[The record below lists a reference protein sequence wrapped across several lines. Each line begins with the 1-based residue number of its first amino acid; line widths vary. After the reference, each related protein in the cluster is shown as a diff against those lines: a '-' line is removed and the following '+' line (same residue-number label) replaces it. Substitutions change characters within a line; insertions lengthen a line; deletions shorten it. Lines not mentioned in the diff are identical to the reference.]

1 MQDRHWRKLERT
13 TNQKIEQN
21 SPKFCF
27 EDLIKLHLYK
37 YADEV
42 NEIVEGAQKENKIE
56 NNINKIARTW
66 DDQNFEF
73 KEYKDTF
80 ILGSMDEIVE
90 FVETQSMELM
100 GMQAQKEVEEFKE
113 NVTKWQRTLKSVYTV
128 IAIWTKV
135 QKNWQ
140 RLEPIFLGSEDIR
153 AQLPEDTKRFEK
165 VDNDWKDL
173 MREAREEPAVVIA
186 STSEGRE
193 EALKGFNDE
202 IETCEK
208 ALNEYLEQKKKVFSR
223 FYFVSNQALLDILSN
238 GNNPVKVDEYIGDC
252 FDGLKCLKFLE
263 EGPMPYRTTVGMY
276 SKEMEFVPFA
286 VNFTMNGAVE
296 NYLCDLETKMQTCLK
311 EILDDAK
318 ATADN
323 WDIEKPRHTWLEDY
337 NAQISLL
344 AT

>member
-13 TNQKIEQN
+13 TNQKIEHA

-42 NEIVEGAQKENKIE
+42 NEIVEGAQKESKIE
-56 NNINKIARTW
+56 NNIGKISRTW

-73 KEYKDTF
+73 KDFKDTY
-80 ILGSMDEIVE
+80 ILGSMEEIVE

-100 GMQAQKEVEEFKE
+100 GMMAQKEVEEFKE
-113 NVTKWQRTLKSVYTV
+113 NVTKWQRTLKSVDNV
-128 IAIWTKV
+128 IGIWTKV

-173 MREAREEPAVVIA
+173 MREAKEEPGVVLA
-186 STSEGRE
+186 STADGRE
-193 EALKGFNDE
+193 ELLQSFNAE

-208 ALNEYLEQKKKVFSR
+208 ALNEYLE
-223 FYFVSNQALLDILSN
+223 
-238 GNNPVKVDEYIGDC
+238 
-252 FDGLKCLKFLE
+252 
-263 EGPMPYRTTVGMY
+263 
-276 SKEMEFVPFA
+276 
-286 VNFTMNGAVE
+286 
-296 NYLCDLETKMQTCLK
+296 
-311 EILDDAK
+311 
-318 ATADN
+318 
-323 WDIEKPRHTWLEDY
+323 
-337 NAQISLL
+337 
-344 AT
+344 